1 MNVNK
6 YPHRKEKIM
15 DISNVV
21 TKIRFKYHANMLSVN
36 NALNQ
41 MHFISDEK
49 AEMKNKH
56 HTMLI
61 FNDILPRM
69 GYDFREE
76 GEA

>member
-1 MNVNK
+1 
-6 YPHRKEKIM
+6 M
-15 DISNVV
+15 DIANIV
-21 TKIRFKYHANMLSVN
+21 TKLRFKYHANMLSVN

-41 MHFISDEK
+41 MHFISNEK
-49 AEMKNKH
+49 AETKNKR

-76 GEA
+76 EEA